1 LKRLVLDNS
10 VSMAWFFAD
19 EANDYT
25 VGVLDALT
33 DHTCLVPSL
42 WSLEA
47 SNVLLMG
54 LKRSRCSDADVT
66 RFITLLDALPI
77 TTDHRTPQQA
87 LHEIFRLAQQ
97 YQLTAYDAAY
107 LELAIR
113 EGIPLATQDK
123 ALIRAAEKTGV
134 QLFTP

>member
-1 LKRLVLDNS
+1 MKRLVLDNS

-25 VGVLDALT
+25 VAVLECLT
-33 DHTCLVPSL
+33 DHSCHVPSI

-47 SNVLLMG
+47 SNVLLTG
-54 LKRSRCSDADVT
+54 LKRGRCNDADVT

-77 TTDHRTPQQA
+77 STDHRTPEQA
-87 LHEIFRLAQQ
+87 LHEVFRLAQQ
-97 YQLTAYDAAY
+97 YQLTSYDAAY

-123 ALIRAAEKTGV
+123 ALVRAAEKAGV
-134 QLFTP
+134 HLFAP